1 MVATYIVCFTQIVDP
16 YRWLEDP
23 DAEDTKQFVDAQN
36 AITVPF
42 LENCPLRTKLH
53 ERYAFHLRVIVLA
66 VWLSGECTIHIN
78 KITLQDYSA
87 RSPEDG

>member
-1 MVATYIVCFTQIVDP
+1 MIRSENYAVWFAQIVDP

-23 DAEDTKQFVDAQN
+23 DAEDTRQFVEAQN

-53 ERYAFHLRVIVLA
+53 ERCVYHLPMIMLA
-66 VWLSGECTIHIN
+66 L
-78 KITLQDYSA
+78 
-87 RSPEDG
+87 